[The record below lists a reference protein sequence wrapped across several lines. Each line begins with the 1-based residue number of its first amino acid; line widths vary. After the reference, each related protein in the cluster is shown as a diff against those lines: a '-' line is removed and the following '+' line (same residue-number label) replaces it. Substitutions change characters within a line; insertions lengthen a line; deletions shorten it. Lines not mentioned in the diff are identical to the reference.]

1 MFTELISLAIENLV
15 FFALHIESGGVFPKP
30 LTAAEE
36 EECFRK
42 MHEGDSSARNKLI
55 EHNLRLV
62 AHIIKKYYNVSTD
75 QEDLISI
82 GTIGLIK
89 AVSTFDYAK
98 KTRFA
103 TYASRC
109 IENEILMHFRSL
121 KKSAGDVYFDEP
133 IDTDK
138 DGNTLTLIDIIAEDD
153 GIIDKIDLNI
163 KSEQLYRFIDEC
175 LDERETDIIKRRY
188 GLYGL
193 KPLTQREVAEQLGIS
208 RSYVSRIE
216 KKALQTLKKKYDKTS
231 IRSMGAAK
239 SRS

>member
-1 MFTELISLAIENLV
+1 MFELFNLLFDNLL
-15 FFALHIESGGVFPKP
+15 FFALHLDTGSVFPKP
-30 LTAAEE
+30 LSATEE

-42 MHEGDSSARNKLI
+42 MHEGDTSARSKLI
-55 EHNLRLV
+55 EHNMRLV
-62 AHIIKKYYNVSTD
+62 AHIIKKYYNVTTD

-89 AVSTFDYAK
+89 AVSSFDYTK
-98 KTRFA
+98 KVRFA

-121 KKSAGDVYFDEP
+121 KKTAGDIYFDEP

-138 DGNTLTLIDIIAEDD
+138 EGNQLTLIDIIAEDD
-153 GIIDKIDLNI
+153 GIVDKIDLNI

-175 LDERETDIIKRRY
+175 LDERELTIIKHRY
-188 GLYGL
+188 GLFGC
-193 KPLTQREVAEQLGIS
+193 KPLTQREVAEKLDIS

-216 KKALQTLKKKYDKTS
+216 KKALQTLRKKYERTS
-231 IRSMGAAK
+231 IFDKRK
-239 SRS
+239 K

>member
-1 MFTELISLAIENLV
+1 MFELFSLLFDNLL
-15 FFALHIESGGVFPKP
+15 FFALHLESGGVFPKP
-30 LTAAEE
+30 LSAAEE

-42 MHEGDSSARNKLI
+42 MHEGDTAARSRLI
-55 EHNLRLV
+55 EHNMRLV
-62 AHIIKKYYNVSTD
+62 AHIIKKYYNVTTD

-89 AVSTFDYAK
+89 AVSSFDYSK
-98 KTRFA
+98 NVKFA

-121 KKSAGDVYFDEP
+121 KKSAGDIYFDEP

-138 DGNTLTLIDIIAEDD
+138 EGNQLTLIDIIAEDD

-175 LDERETDIIKRRY
+175 LDERELTIIKHRY
-188 GLYGL
+188 GLFGC
-193 KPLTQREVAEQLGIS
+193 KPLTQREVAQKLDIS

-216 KKALQTLKKKYDKTS
+216 KKALQTLRKKYERTS
-231 IRSMGAAK
+231 IFDKRQK
-239 SRS
+239 